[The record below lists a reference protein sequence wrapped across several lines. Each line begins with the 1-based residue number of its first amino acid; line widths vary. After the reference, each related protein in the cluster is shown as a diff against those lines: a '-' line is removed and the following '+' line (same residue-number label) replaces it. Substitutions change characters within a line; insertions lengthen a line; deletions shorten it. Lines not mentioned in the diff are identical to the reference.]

1 MLLLPEW
8 VGSVLHGTAAVL
20 YCSVPVT
27 LGVIEWRDA
36 FITVILGGEGE
47 TGSCRHATVAC
58 SLQTLTQRSASLYEQ
73 LCNNVCSYVNR
84 VSCLSVSFVT
94 GSSVLMDSFFF
105 YHHSLFC
112 PHKQGQFRI
121 FLSRSIR

>member
-36 FITVILGGEGE
+36 FITVILGMGEGE

-94 GSSVLMDSFFF
+94 GSSVLMDSFF
-105 YHHSLFC
+105 YL
-112 PHKQGQFRI
+112 PP
-121 FLSRSIR
+121 